1 MRNELGPVFVVDN
14 KQGQID
20 AINKVK
26 RLIRFTLDQTKILQ
40 EFEGKKKHPMDLCE
54 TILNNIHILISTID
68 KSSKNTISKDLDYL
82 YKHCLFAIL
91 RVRDHK
97 DYKFLEGCIQVL
109 NEITE
114 GWDRVGVAFQKAPAF
129 G

>member
-1 MRNELGPVFVVDN
+1 MRNELGMFVVDN
-14 KQGQID
+14 KQGQIN

-26 RLIRFTLDQTKILQ
+26 KLIRFTLDQTKILQ
-40 EFEGKKKHPMDLCE
+40 EFEGKKHPMDLCE

-114 GWDRVGVAFQKAPAF
+114 GWDRVGVAFQKAPVF
-129 G
+129 DK

>member
-1 MRNELGPVFVVDN
+1 MRNELGMFVVDN
-14 KQGQID
+14 KQAQIN

-26 RLIRFTLDQTKILQ
+26 KLIRFTLDKTKILQ